1 VTDESYSHISV
12 LLNEVLE
19 NLAIDENKTYFDG
32 TLGAAGHSRAILEK
46 LNTDGRLVSF
56 DQDPEVIARIT
67 KTKPGKNWVLEN
79 KNFREIWDYCSQ
91 EKIIIDG
98 GILLDLGLSSIQ
110 LDDPD
115 RGFSFYAETPLDMRM
130 DTDLEINAADV
141 VNKFSEKEIADI
153 LFIYGEEKKSRVIAK
168 SIMGNRPINS
178 CKELAE
184 IIKKIYVKGSSR
196 KMSFKTHPATKSFQ
210 ALRIYVNKELQVL
223 EDVLKLDFNHL
234 KKGARIAI
242 ISFHSLEDRIVKN
255 AFRNYKQ
262 EGKLQLISKK
272 PITASAQEL
281 DVNARSRSAKLRVA
295 EVI

>member
-1 VTDESYSHISV
+1 MTDESYSHISV

-19 NLAIDENKTYFDG
+19 NLAIDGNKTYFDG
-32 TLGAAGHSRAILEK
+32 TLGAAGHSRAILQR
-46 LNTDGRLVSF
+46 LSASGRLISF
-56 DQDPEVIARIT
+56 DQDPEVIARVT

-91 EKIIIDG
+91 EKITIDG

-130 DTDLEINAADV
+130 DTDLEIDAADV

-168 SIMGNRPINS
+168 SIMENRPINS

-210 ALRIYVNKELQVL
+210 ALRIYVNKELEVL
-223 EDVLKLDFNHL
+223 EDVLKFDFNHL

-272 PITASAQEL
+272 PITASDQEL
-281 DVNARSRSAKLRVA
+281 DINARSRSAKLRVA

>member
-1 VTDESYSHISV
+1 MTDESYSHISV